1 MNQIQKIKKIMKLP
15 TKNNYS
21 FKTFLSFIALTF
33 ILASCGSSD
42 TSSEETTFYK
52 KESVSPKKLEV
63 SIEAS
68 GVIEAISSVEIKS
81 KASGEVLY
89 LGAEVGDFVEKG
101 SMLGQIDQRT
111 PKNILDQAK
120 SDLEASKVRLTNAK
134 SQSERGEELHL
145 KGSISDKDYED
156 IQENFAQARSTLV
169 RTQVTFENA
178 KIALDDTVVRSP
190 VRGTVISR
198 PVEVGQVISSPTS
211 AVGGGT
217 VLMTMADLSKVRVRA
232 LVDEIDVGKVEIGQ
246 KVSIKVSAYRD
257 KEFIGIV
264 SKIEPKARVEQNVTT
279 FPVLIDINNDSNL
292 LLLGMNTDVVIEI
305 LSKDVTVTAPSMS
318 LRTRKDIYSAA
329 SLMQMEKEDV
339 DNFLIDKVSGENFNK
354 FIVIK
359 DSRNG
364 PDLTWVEIGI
374 SDLSNVEIVN
384 GLDVGDVIFILPS
397 MSLVEYQK
405 RFKERVNRS
414 FSFGA

>member
-1 MNQIQKIKKIMKLP
+1 MKLL
-15 TKNNYS
+15 TNNNNS
-21 FKTFLSFIALTF
+21 FKRFLSFAFLSM
-33 ILASCGSSD
+33 ILVSCGSSD
-42 TSSEETTFYK
+42 SSSEETTFYK
-52 KESVSPKKLEV
+52 KESVAPKKLEV

-120 SDLEASKVRLTNAK
+120 SDLEASKVRLANAK

-145 KGSISDKDYED
+145 KVSISDKDYED
-156 IQENFAQARSTLV
+156 IQENFAQAKSTLV
-169 RTQVTFENA
+169 RTEVTFENA

-232 LVDEIDVGKVEIGQ
+232 LVDEIDVGKVSIGQ

-305 LSKDVTVTAPSMS
+305 LSKEVTVTAPSMS

-339 DNFLIDKVSGENFNK
+339 DKFLVDKVSGENFNK

-359 DSRNG
+359 DSKNG

-374 SDLSNVEIVN
+374 SDLSNVEIID
-384 GLDVGDVIFILPS
+384 GLDIGDVIYILPS
-397 MSLVEYQK
+397 MSLIEYQK